1 MTSAHK
7 STIAVVDDDA
17 RVLESM
23 EDLLESA
30 GHSVRLFSSAQSLLD
45 DGILPQI
52 DCLIAD
58 IGMPVVN
65 GFELRRLAQDA
76 RPTLPVI
83 LITARHEAG
92 DQKRAAAKGYQGF
105 FQKPFDASALLAAIT
120 QALLATSQGE

>member
-1 MTSAHK
+1 MTAAHK

-30 GHSVRLFSSAQSLLD
+30 GHAVRLFSSAQSLFD

-83 LITARHEAG
+83 LIRRAMRPGTRSAPPPKAIKDFPKAVRCLGIAHG
-92 DQKRAAAKGYQGF
+92 DHPGPVGHIPR
-105 FQKPFDASALLAAIT
+105 
-120 QALLATSQGE
+120 